1 MIKIAVGTLN
11 ATRDLNGTVITF
23 GLRKQ
28 YNDQWD
34 RSGPGSSESFKLA
47 TFGYLA
53 EQRLSTTILVK
64 SKWFSV
70 C

>member
-1 MIKIAVGTLN
+1 MGTLN

-34 RSGPGSSESFKLA
+34 KSGPESSETFKLA
-47 TFGYLA
+47 RFGYLE
-53 EQRLSTTILVK
+53 EQRLSTTIIVK
-64 SKWFSV
+64 SK
-70 C
+70 

>member
-34 RSGPGSSESFKLA
+34 KSGLGSSESLKLA
-47 TFGYLA
+47 TYGYLV

-64 SKWFSV
+64 SK
-70 C
+70 